1 MEQLI
6 NDLRDLHFIFHNK
19 LFPS

>member
-6 NDLRDLHFIFHNK
+6 NDLDLHFIFHYK
-19 LFPS
+19 LFRS